1 MHLPRIFWQ
10 GLSHWKLIRACFV
23 VDFAKFTKIVP
34 LNGFGMLGSCGTIW
48 FG

>member
-1 MHLPRIFWQ
+1 MHLPGIVWQ
-10 GLSHWKLIRACFV
+10 CLSHWKLTRACFV
-23 VDFAKFTKIVP
+23 VYFAKFTKIVL